1 MTTPETQSGTHTG
14 RLVDLEA
21 DECWALATSQ
31 PVGRLAWTG
40 PDGPTVVPVN
50 FEVTG
55 RRVHVRTAAYSA
67 LAREC
72 DDSLVAFEVDAF
84 DTDTRSGWS
93 VLMRGRA
100 HLDYGGADGSDE
112 PDVWPGGSHAL
123 HVSIDVEKVSGRRV
137 S

>member
-1 MTTPETQSGTHTG
+1 MTSPHAHTG
-14 RLVDLEA
+14 RLLDLDP
-21 DECWALATSQ
+21 DECWTLAATQ

-55 RRVHVRTAAYSA
+55 GCVHVRTAAYSA

-72 DDSLVAFEVDAF
+72 DDSRVAFQVDRF
-84 DTDTRSGWS
+84 DETSRSGWS
-93 VLMRGRA
+93 VLMRGHA
-100 HLDYGGADGSDE
+100 HLQYGHGGHDGGDAD
-112 PDVWPGGSHAL
+112 PDVWPTGSRAL
-123 HVSIDVEKVSGRRV
+123 RVTVDVDQLTGRRV